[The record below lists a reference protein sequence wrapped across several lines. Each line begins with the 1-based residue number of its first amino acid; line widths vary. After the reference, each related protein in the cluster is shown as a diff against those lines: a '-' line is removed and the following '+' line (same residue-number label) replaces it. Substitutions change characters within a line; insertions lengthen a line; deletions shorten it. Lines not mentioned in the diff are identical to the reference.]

1 MKERKALTIL
11 KLLSDATRLRIIE
24 LLLDGEKCVCE
35 IYPKVKRKQSTVS
48 IQLGK
53 LEKAGVLKSTRA
65 GKKVFYRIANYR
77 VCDVFKALG
86 YAKGGILKKECCC
99 KHKYS

>member
-1 MKERKALTIL
+1 MKEREALMIL

-24 LLLDGEKCVCE
+24 LLLEGEKCVCE
-35 IYPKVKRKQSTVS
+35 IYPKVERKQSTVS

-53 LEKAGVLKSTRA
+53 LEKAGVLKSARA
-65 GKKVFYRIANYR
+65 GKKVFYRIADYR

-86 YAKGGILKKECCC
+86 YAKGGIIKKECCC
-99 KHKYS
+99 KPKHS